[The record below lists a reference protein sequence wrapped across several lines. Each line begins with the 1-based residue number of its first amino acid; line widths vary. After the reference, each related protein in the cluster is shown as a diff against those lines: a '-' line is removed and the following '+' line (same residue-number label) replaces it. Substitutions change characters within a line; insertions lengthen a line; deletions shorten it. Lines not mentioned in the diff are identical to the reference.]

1 MRKIALALLTCLS
14 LPACQQVGTLFHND
28 ESLTPKSQDPGKKL
42 VVLPAEVWANEKC
55 ESRNLPYIRLD
66 DSKITPK
73 TIKAGSSIHYRFS
86 YTACVPLQPG
96 YMLGRFQT
104 TIYFQGTKKS
114 TRYDDGYPIETGKL
128 IVDTDIA
135 VPIDAEPG
143 TYVLSASLDVADVK
157 VEDRVSFNVEP

>member
-1 MRKIALALLTCLS
+1 
-14 LPACQQVGTLFHND
+14 
-28 ESLTPKSQDPGKKL
+28 
-42 VVLPAEVWANEKC
+42 
-55 ESRNLPYIRLD
+55 
-66 DSKITPK
+66 
-73 TIKAGSSIHYRFS
+73 
-86 YTACVPLQPG
+86 
-96 YMLGRFQT
+96 MLGRFQT